1 MPIDYTT
8 PTIAPPGAEEVAGT
22 DPDDPAVD
30 QYAPEQDAPDYAP
43 DDDLGGYLSKAS
55 KAGMESPSR
64 YSSPIIQQGLDL
76 IRQQGQTAEEQSMAT
91 LGERM
96 TQRGLVGSGIEATE
110 TGRLL
115 EQLNQQRMG
124 QEYGLLKDFA
134 ATESADRA
142 TWANIALQTR
152 AQELQEQGMDAD
164 DAFRE
169 AQLEQSKYQFGKTT
183 AVGESQFEAALSEQ
197 QAARLEEFGLSR
209 DELNIKAAQIKEDQ
223 RMRGVEISDRKAQ
236 NEAEIAMRLKQL
248 TDEAEFRGEAF
259 DIERARMG
267 MEQEQFNRRFE
278 MEAEDI
284 RNRAGLEGR
293 QMTLAEARLQAERDW
308 AREEL
313 GEARADRL
321 SRAEISTRDLSIR
334 ADQIQKNFKI
344 SSKELARDYA
354 ELDMRRELQW
364 QQVGLDKDRLEQSAA
379 ALRQEAKLAGDEMT
393 LRESMQEAEIQARAT
408 ELGSRQAAE
417 QAMQNDRIQAERDMF
432 REEMATRSN
441 EFQQRAGLERDK
453 YNLDKDNAT
462 REFSER
468 ASQRA
473 HEMGLQEGSQQWEQ
487 QMELSSQLHER
498 VLQNMV
504 RDGSISIE
512 KMRTDAEGA
521 WREARNVLDKE
532 IEVMERNLVH
542 RGQNMDDAR
551 MAAERELER
560 DWRNMDRQM
569 EEKANAVRVVAQLK
583 AAEMGMDAQTFEALM
598 RVVAS
603 GEMSFPDTDA
613 GKAERKKMMGMPS
626 GPFGYIYDAEGNI
639 VGSKATE
646 LVDLLKEM
654 RGAEWWSVGVQSWKH
669 STATPP

>member
-1 MPIDYTT
+1 MPAIDFTK
-8 PTIAPPGAEEVAGT
+8 PTIAPVSSEDVAFA
-22 DPDDPAVD
+22 DPDHPGVD
-30 QYAPEQDAPDYAP
+30 QYATEQDAPDYDAT
-43 DDDLGGYLSKAS
+43 DDLGGYLSKAS
-55 KAGMESPSR
+55 KAGIESPSR

-110 TGRLL
+110 TSRLL
-115 EQLNQQRMG
+115 EQLNAQRMG

-134 ATESADRA
+134 ATESADRS

-209 DELNIKAAQIKEDQ
+209 DELNMKAAQIKEDQ

-308 AREEL
+308 AREEM

-321 SRAEISTRDLSIR
+321 SRADISTRDLSIR

-364 QQVGLDKDRLEQSAA
+364 QQVGLDKERLEQSAA

-432 REEMATRSN
+432 REEMSTRSN
-441 EFQQRAGLERDK
+441 EFQERTGLERDK

-498 VLQNMV
+498 TLQKLV
-504 RDGSISIE
+504 QDGTITVE
-512 KMRTDAEGA
+512 QMRTDAEGA

-532 IEVMERNLVH
+532 IEWMERDLVR

-560 DWRNMDRQM
+560 EWRGGDRQA

-603 GEMSFPDTDA
+603 GEIDWSEASD
-613 GKAERKKMMGMPS
+613 KMGIPG
-626 GPFGYIYDAEGNI
+626 GPFAKKDAAGTDI
-639 VGSKATE
+639 SGAAQ
-646 LVDLLKEM
+646 LVNLLKEM
-654 RGAEWWSVGVQSWKH
+654 RGAEWWSVGVQPWRH
-669 STATPP
+669 EAQRTNPNA